1 MAVQRLRGTGDRTM
15 AIYSFKIFSSDG
27 FLNPE
32 RRSKF
37 LLISI
42 VVFFV
47 LAPLIE
53 DREVG
58 ALALIFNLYITL
70 VTSTMEL
77 AENRILFWSAIPIAG
92 CSMFLLLFSHYHS
105 TPAFL
110 IANGIVLALFFL
122 LVSVSLF
129 AYLGQGLSFTNSRLY
144 VTVSLYFLL
153 GLTWFS
159 IYHVVN
165 IIQPGSF
172 MELGTPI
179 TGTTH
184 WSTFLYF
191 SLTTLT
197 TLGYG
202 DIVAVKPTA
211 RMLAVLEAAVGVL
224 YIAITVAR
232 LVSAAKREGE

>member
-1 MAVQRLRGTGDRTM
+1 MTKAKAFTS
-15 AIYSFKIFSSDG
+15 IKIFSEAG
-27 FLNPE
+27 FFNPE

-37 LLISI
+37 LLASI

-47 LAPLIE
+47 MAPLIE
-53 DREVG
+53 DREIG
-58 ALALIFNLYITL
+58 ALALIFNLYLTL
-70 VTSTMEL
+70 ATSTMEL
-77 AENRILFWSAIPIAG
+77 AENRIVFWSAIPIAA
-92 CSMFLLLFSHYHS
+92 CSMFLLLFSHFHP

-110 IANGIVLALFFL
+110 TANGLVLALFFL
-122 LVSVSLF
+122 VVSVSLF
-129 AYLGQGLSFTNSRLY
+129 AYLGQESSFTNSKLY

-153 GLTWFS
+153 GLTWFA
-159 IYHVVN
+159 IYHVIH

-172 MELGTPI
+172 LELGTPI
-179 TGTTH
+179 VGKAH

-211 RMLAVLEAAVGVL
+211 RMFAVLEAAVGVL

-232 LVSAAKREGE
+232 LVSAANKDKETGLG